1 MSFRQTSNAGHFV
14 HEDTIFLVGLC
25 PFNWYHSITD
35 ISYINIEL
43 LFDFIDNSVNERW
56 AITHYTCPLSSSRN
70 IQLHTDRMKP
80 LRQMRHIGIILC
92 DVETVLIHI
101 SSTWQ
106 SLSLFYMA
114 RQCFRSF
121 WLILFAHVLQ
131 QKRSAC
137 VLVNECE
144 MWHLFF
150 VLEMTKRRK
159 NAIHTEQ
166 CHSMMKKKKQIRNMK
181 RAMTTA
187 IRWPNLVIRTIN
199 RWVESGFLFD
209 RHRSFTSLE
218 KWCIPIA
225 MVNNCVTVIYRS
237 TKIRIPMKKIAFC
250 YNKIQY
256 EIVLAT
262 RTHSLARMVTTHRKK
277 IIVGWVMGNFR
288 WKTSQPS
295 SIIYISPQYIPHPTE
310 PQNGSRSS
318 SYIAFVVNFLD
329 KHCQSTQCIHI

>member
-1 MSFRQTSNAGHFV
+1 
-14 HEDTIFLVGLC
+14 
-25 PFNWYHSITD
+25 
-35 ISYINIEL
+35 
-43 LFDFIDNSVNERW
+43 
-56 AITHYTCPLSSSRN
+56 
-70 IQLHTDRMKP
+70 MKP

-92 DVETVLIHI
+92 DVESVLIHI

>member
-1 MSFRQTSNAGHFV
+1 MSRRFLSISHQPDNHYHF
-14 HEDTIFLVGLC
+14 
-25 PFNWYHSITD
+25 SIWHGSAFDHFDWFYSRMFYNKSAAHACLWTNVKCG
-35 ISYINIEL
+35 IYSLYWKWQRGERT
-43 LFDFIDNSVNERW
+43 LF
-56 AITHYTCPLSSSRN
+56 
-70 IQLHTDRMKP
+70 IQNNV
-80 LRQMRHIGIILC
+80 IL
-92 DVETVLIHI
+92 
-101 SSTWQ
+101 W
-106 SLSLFYMA
+106 
-114 RQCFRSF
+114 
-121 WLILFAHVLQ
+121 W
-131 QKRSAC
+131 
-137 VLVNECE
+137 
-144 MWHLFF
+144 
-150 VLEMTKRRK
+150 
-159 NAIHTEQ
+159 
-166 CHSMMKKKKQIRNMK
+166 KKKKQIRNMK

-318 SYIAFVVNFLD
+318 SHIAFVVNFLD